1 VDLVGDDPHA
11 ELVGQRGEGGE
22 LVAGVDGARG
32 VLRVAQQVCR
42 PLAACGRVPERGAQ
56 GFGVEASVTG
66 ERRVDGATAD
76 GVEEA
81 VEGVVR
87 GGGDDDRPALVA

>member
-1 VDLVGDDPHA
+1 MGERGATGEDDRGVDLVGDDPHP

-42 PLAACGRVPERGAQ
+42 PLAARGRL
-56 GFGVEASVTG
+56 
-66 ERRVDGATAD
+66 ERRA
-76 GVEEA
+76 
-81 VEGVVR
+81 
-87 GGGDDDRPALVA
+87 